1 MMSPQQ
7 HQQAPLHGAAP
18 QQNGFPQ
25 HPQGN
30 PISPTHLKYAKQAAG
45 ESKEDA
51 EQASVSRIKREI
63 LIHWALVPPNYQML
77 RPIHQ
82 LLVSIHTAFPPA
94 HGVPDHEYFK
104 KWKPITVESISLGAA
119 MNNAPDDEKL
129 KKAVAEI
136 DEKLKKLQK
145 DDWE

>member
-1 MMSPQQ
+1 M
-7 HQQAPLHGAAP
+7 
-18 QQNGFPQ
+18 
-25 HPQGN
+25 
-30 PISPTHLKYAKQAAG
+30 
-45 ESKEDA
+45 
-51 EQASVSRIKREI
+51 SRIKREI

-129 KKAVAEI
+129 KKAVRKIRFFLHPDKLPRDLNAEQSFACRMLW
-136 DEKLKKLQK
+136 DVTSDSWEEHCKQK
-145 DDWE
+145 EELDWIK